1 MSLTVLSPEIFG
13 LVCRQPIL
21 SVKDLVNLMK
31 SCKTILQFI
40 PRNQMLWKSKFNLEY
55 NIFT

>member
-1 MSLTVLSPEIFG
+1 MSLTVLSPEIFD
-13 LVCRQPIL
+13 LVCRQPFL